1 MPWRACQRVVADHLP
16 AECRLP
22 IGPEAAKPQRTCQR
36 KGWREARHRGR
47 IILVFGE
54 KPRMLTFSC
63 KENWDRMPTVDNGR
77 FCQKCQHAV
86 FDFTSWDRR
95 SMLAY
100 LELHPDTCGQYRPEQ
115 LEPDLIPLSELL
127 SLKKAALVAGLTLG
141 TIQVSAQAQAP
152 PPTEQTVPTPGSDFQ
167 PLHDDQAITPTEK
180 PDGISGTCPRP
191 MAEPTEPRRA
201 PRNHLYV
208 SSRFPFFFVRRG
220 RTKGRMRRQRLIF

>member
-1 MPWRACQRVVADHLP
+1 M
-16 AECRLP
+16 
-22 IGPEAAKPQRTCQR
+22 PQRTCQR

-86 FDFTSWDRR
+86 VDFTSWDRR

-115 LEPDLIPLSELL
+115 LEPDRRLANC
-127 SLKKAALVAGLTLG
+127 SLQEGSASGWIDLG
-141 TIQVSAQAQAP
+141 NDSRSAQAPAP
-152 PPTEQTVPTPGSDFQ
+152 QRPAAGTDTRPRPPSASWWLMQS
-167 PLHDDQAITPTEK
+167 TPTK
-180 PDGISGTCPRP
+180 SLMGSG
-191 MAEPTEPRRA
+191 EPAHGRWLNQ
-201 PRNHLYV
+201 RNQDAHHETT
-208 SSRFPFFFVRRG
+208 S
-220 RTKGRMRRQRLIF
+220 M